1 MAATLSQQQQMQA
14 AMMAG
19 SQAPDKGWKSQLKMP
34 PKDNRQKTSDVTDT
48 KVRYQIINQ
57 SHLFESIYFFR
68 GVNSKTSVSRES
80 C

>member
-19 SQAPDKGWKSQLKMP
+19 GQAPDKGWKSQLKMP

-48 KVRYQIINQ
+48 KVCSSFHQV
-57 SHLFESIYFFR
+57 IYLIGFTLP
-68 GVNSKTSVSRES
+68 GM
-80 C
+80 

>member
-19 SQAPDKGWKSQLKMP
+19 GQAPDKGWKSQLKMP

-48 KVRYQIINQ
+48 KVYSSDHPVFKFYWFNSCRD
-57 SHLFESIYFFR
+57 
-68 GVNSKTSVSRES
+68 VNSKTSVSRES
-80 C
+80 Y

>member
-19 SQAPDKGWKSQLKMP
+19 GQAPDKGWKSQLKMP

-48 KVRYQIINQ
+48 KVY
-57 SHLFESIYFFR
+57 
-68 GVNSKTSVSRES
+68 
-80 C
+80 

>member
-19 SQAPDKGWKSQLKMP
+19 GQAPDKGWKSQLKMP

-48 KVRYQIINQ
+48 KVCISDQQSSQVIYLNRYT
-57 SHLFESIYFFR
+57 LL
-68 GVNSKTSVSRES
+68 GM
-80 C
+80 